1 VNHPLS
7 TKPSPLPPSI
17 IDLIDDAL
25 NVVSSQQAKRLLNL
39 LDETHRLLLETQAHP
54 QRPAIDALRA
64 AAQQLSEASGYLG
77 FNAGLDF
84 AYAAESLTS
93 RLLVNAR
100 CSPAEWRRVLA
111 MEEHCFALLGPR
123 RWPATTR

>member
-1 VNHPLS
+1 VNHPQS
-7 TKPSPLPPSI
+7 SKPPALPASI

-25 NVVSSQQAKRLLNL
+25 NVVSGQQAKKLLHL
-39 LDETHRLLLETQAHP
+39 LDETHVLLLETQAHP
-54 QRPAIDALRA
+54 HRPGIDALRA
-64 AAQQLSEASGYLG
+64 AAQRLSEASGYLG

-84 AYAAESLTS
+84 AYAAETLTS

-100 CSPAEWRRVLA
+100 CAPAEWRRVLA

-123 RWPATTR
+123 RWPPQK

>member
-39 LDETHRLLLETQAHP
+39 LDETHRLLLETQTRP
-54 QRPAIDALRA
+54 ERPAIDALRA

-111 MEEHCFALLGPR
+111 MEEHAFALLGPR
-123 RWPATTR
+123 RWPPQK

>member
-1 VNHPLS
+1 VNHPLVP
-7 TKPSPLPPSI
+7 KSPTLPASI

-25 NVVSSQQAKRLLNL
+25 NVVSGQQARKLLNL

-54 QRPAIDALRA
+54 QRPGIDALRA
-64 AAQQLSEASGYLG
+64 AAQHLSEVSGYLG

-100 CSPAEWRRVLA
+100 CSPDEWRRVLA
-111 MEEHCFALLGPR
+111 MEEHAFALLGPR
-123 RWPATTR
+123 RWPPSK

>member
-1 VNHPLS
+1 MNHPLVP
-7 TKPSPLPPSI
+7 KPSRLPPSI

-25 NVVSSQQAKRLLNL
+25 NVVTGQQDKRLLSL

-64 AAQQLSEASGYLG
+64 AAQQLAEASGYLG

-84 AYAAESLTS
+84 AYAVETLTS
-93 RLLVNAR
+93 RLLVKAR
-100 CSPAEWRRVLA
+100 CAPAEWRRVLA
-111 MEEHCFALLGPR
+111 MEEHCFALLAPR
-123 RWPATTR
+123 RRPPAK